1 MVFLT
6 LVKIKN
12 LMKINP
18 FLILGITK
26 NATPAQTK
34 LNFRQKLID
43 ARNNDELRAKV
54 CLSYD
59 IIVNKTYYYECE
71 ENTYKINDSINNVGI
86 ALYYY
91 CVIGDSASIYNII
104 ENEPKLLFYKDP
116 LKRSLLYIAA
126 RNGHVNICDY
136 LINKGIDVNEIQ
148 GTGSTPLHGAAYY
161 GQTNVVNLLINYGA
175 KTNIKNEYNHYPID
189 EAMTKEIKDLLKK
202 SEEDPIINLYK
213 SLLSKNIAKSL
224 IPISYKGN
232 IVSKKLIC
240 KINNLPKQ
248 YKIKEV
254 IDDWIPAWHGTKF
267 TSLESI
273 AEIGL
278 KPAGG
283 ILKNGKELQVCVR
296 HIGRKVVIN
305 KIQDW
310 ANGIF
315 VSPSIFYCS
324 HPAYAKEIISN
335 NEQWKIFVEVRVKP
349 NSFIVHESTCPK
361 YVPKN
366 GEPKMLEY
374 RIPAENEGD
383 VQVVSLTFV
392 KSEFFGKVNNYS
404 EGQFLRINNN
414 QIY

>member
-1 MVFLT
+1 MVLLK

-12 LMKINP
+12 SMKVNP

-26 NATPAQTK
+26 NETPAQTK
-34 LNFRQKLID
+34 LKFRQKIIE
-43 ARNNDELRAKV
+43 AMNNDELRAKV
-54 CLSYD
+54 CLAYD
-59 IIVNKTYYYECE
+59 IIVNKAYYCECE
-71 ENTYKINDSINNVGI
+71 ENTYKINDSINNVEQ

-91 CVIGDSASIYNII
+91 CVIGDSLSVYNII
-104 ENEPKLLFYKDP
+104 ENNPKLLFYKDP

-136 LINKGIDVNEIQ
+136 LINKGIDVNDIQ

-175 KTNIKNEYNHYPID
+175 KTNIKNEFGHYPKD

-202 SEEDPIINLYK
+202 SEEDPIINLYN
-213 SLLSKNIAKSL
+213 SLLSKNIAKLL
-224 IPISYKGN
+224 IPISFKVN
-232 IVSKKLIC
+232 VVSKKIVC
-240 KINNLPKQ
+240 KINKLPKQ
-248 YKIKEV
+248 YKIEEV
-254 IDDWIPAWHGTKF
+254 IDEWIPAWHGTKF
-267 TSLESI
+267 TCLESI

-283 ILKNGKELQVCVR
+283 ILKNGSELKVCVS
-296 HIGRKVVIN
+296 HIGREVVID
-305 KIQDW
+305 KIPDW

-324 HPAYAKEIISN
+324 HPAYAKEITSN

-349 NSFIVHESTCPK
+349 DSYIEHASTCPK

-366 GEPKMLEY
+366 DEPKMLEY
-374 RIPAENEGD
+374 RVSAENERD

-392 KSEFFGKVNNYS
+392 KSDFFGKVKNYS
-404 EGQFLRINNN
+404 EGQFLGINNK